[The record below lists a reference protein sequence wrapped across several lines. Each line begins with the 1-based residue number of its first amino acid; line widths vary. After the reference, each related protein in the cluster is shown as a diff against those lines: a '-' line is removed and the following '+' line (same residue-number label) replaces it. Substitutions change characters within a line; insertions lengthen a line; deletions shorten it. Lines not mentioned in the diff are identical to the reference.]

1 MKRLSAFAVGVVAV
15 VLFGGV
21 APTRAQDEAAKIV
34 GVWEVAKSKDLPTG
48 STIEFAKD
56 GKFTVKV
63 KGEKEEVGTGS
74 YAIDK
79 TKLTVKLKFG
89 DQAFEQSATI
99 KKLTPTELHLEG
111 DDKLVDEFKR
121 K

>member
-1 MKRLSAFAVGVVAV
+1 MKRLSAFAVGVVV
-15 VLFGGV
+15 VLLGGT

-34 GVWEVAKSKDLPTG
+34 GVWDVVKSKDLPAG

-63 KGEKEEVGTGS
+63 KGEKDEVITGS
-74 YAIDK
+74 YALEK

-89 DQAFEQSATI
+89 DQAFEQSAVI
-99 KKLTPTELHLEG
+99 KKLTPTDLHLE
-111 DDKLVDEFKR
+111 DDEKMVGEFKR